1 LALPRDFKN
10 FYPSCSNDI
19 GGFEVFFKSNTAMSI
34 QKGMDNA
41 FCRLRWLLWLPVGLG
56 CLTQAGCMSAIT
68 SAALRD
74 ALRDTVTAASE
85 PAAAVAGEQ
94 AAITDDDASEAT
106 LDDGLS
112 SQQTAPTEP
121 TLSLDEAVERAVERL
136 SGIGQLDAATQTT
149 LLAMLESTNP
159 EDWPAAID
167 AFAAALEANR
177 PRQPPVTQTAAE
189 LRAEPEPDPVELAA
203 APAPVVTVAVA
214 VTPTVDVVPA
224 VAVTPAVDVTAAV
237 LDSPAPFAEDEP
249 AETETP
255 APERLQIEPQP
266 DPIPELTIRNPC
278 FVTRVR
284 AWGAV
289 DRFPEQVFRPG
300 QDVIVYFELEDL
312 SSRASAAGHATS
324 IDAMFRLIAT
334 DGQQTGQWKFEPVEE
349 TCHAPRSD
357 YFARYFIRIPE
368 TAPAGRCKLEFMVT
382 DRFAGVSTQAHLDL
396 EIVDAK

>member
-1 LALPRDFKN
+1 
-10 FYPSCSNDI
+10 
-19 GGFEVFFKSNTAMSI
+19 MSI

-41 FCRLRWLLWLPVGLG
+41 FCRLRWLLWLPIGLG

-68 SAALRD
+68 TAALRD

-106 LDDGLS
+106 VDDGLS

-121 TLSLDEAVERAVERL
+121 TLSLDEAVERAVQRL

-167 AFAAALEANR
+167 AFAAALEASR
-177 PRQPPVTQTAAE
+177 PRQAAVTQTVAE
-189 LRAEPEPDPVELAA
+189 LRAEPEPDPVEL
-203 APAPVVTVAVA
+203 T
-214 VTPTVDVVPA
+214 
-224 VAVTPAVDVTAAV
+224 AV
-237 LDSPAPFAEDEP
+237 LDSAVPFAEDEP

-255 APERLQIEPQP
+255 APERLQIDPQP

-278 FVTRVR
+278 FVSRVR

-324 IDAMFRLIAT
+324 IDAMFRLVAT

-396 EIVDAK
+396 EIVDAE

>member
-1 LALPRDFKN
+1 MF
-10 FYPSCSNDI
+10 
-19 GGFEVFFKSNTAMSI
+19 FESNTAMSI
-34 QKGMDNA
+34 QKGIHNA

-68 SAALRD
+68 TAALRD

-112 SQQTAPTEP
+112 LQQTAPTEP

-167 AFAAALEANR
+167 AFAAALEASR

-189 LRAEPEPDPVELAA
+189 LRVEPEPDPVELAVV
-203 APAPVVTVAVA
+203 PAPVAAVAVA
-214 VTPTVDVVPA
+214 VAATPAVDVV
-224 VAVTPAVDVTAAV
+224 PAVDVTAAV
-237 LDSPAPFAEDEP
+237 LDSAAPFAEDEP
-249 AETETP
+249 AETESS

-278 FVTRVR
+278 FVSRVR

-324 IDAMFRLIAT
+324 IDAMFRLVAT